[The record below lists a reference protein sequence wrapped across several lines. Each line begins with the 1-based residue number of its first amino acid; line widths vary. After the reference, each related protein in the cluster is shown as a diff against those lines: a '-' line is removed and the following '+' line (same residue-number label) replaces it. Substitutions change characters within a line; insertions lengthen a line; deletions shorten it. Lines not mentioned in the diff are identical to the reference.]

1 MALYKSGRQLLA
13 PIKEKPF
20 RLEKEIQEL
29 FEKHISTIM
38 DIEFV
43 KSEFTIKNKR
53 IDTLCFD
60 PRSKAFIIIEYKRDR
75 NASVVDQGFTYLSLM
90 LQYKSDFMLEYN
102 ENMKK
107 YLRRDDV
114 DWSQS
119 QVVFVS
125 TSFTDNQREAANF
138 KDLAIELW
146 EVKRYENDIISIRP
160 IRKSKSAESIRP
172 VTERN
177 KELKQVTDEIRTY
190 TEEEHLNGKPIQ
202 MAQLYT
208 QFRAGILN
216 LSDDIEVDPKKFYI
230 AFKKDKN
237 ICDIGIKMKSIN
249 IYINLRMG
257 CLDDPE
263 NLAKDVARKGH
274 WGNGDYMV
282 KVTDDHDLEY
292 IMSLIKQA
300 IVC

>member
-20 RLEKEIQEL
+20 KLEKEIQEL

-75 NASVVDQGFTYLSLM
+75 NSSVVDQGFTYLSLM
-90 LQYKSDFMLEYN
+90 LQYKSDFILEYN
-102 ENMKK
+102 ENMQRN
-107 YLRRDDV
+107 LRRDDV

-119 QVVFVS
+119 HVVFVS
-125 TSFTDNQREAANF
+125 TSFTDNQREATNF

-146 EVKRYENDIISIRP
+146 EIKRYENDIVSIRP
-160 IRKSKSAESIRP
+160 IKKSKAAESIKP

-177 KELKQVTDEIRTY
+177 KELKQVTDEIKIY
-190 TEEEHLNGKPIQ
+190 TEEEHLVDKPPKI
-202 MAQLYT
+202 AELYEK
-208 QFRAGILN
+208 FRSAILI
-216 LSDDIEVDPKKFYI
+216 LSDDIEVVPKKFYI
-230 AFKKDKN
+230 TFRKEKN
-237 ICDIGIKMKSIN
+237 ICSVGIRQKSIN
-249 IYINLRMG
+249 IYINLTVG
-257 CLDDPE
+257 DLDDPK
-263 NLAKDVARKGH
+263 NIVQDLSKKGH

-282 KVTDDHDLEY
+282 KVTNDKDLEY

-300 IVC
+300 VKI